1 MGAAKKILWAAALS
15 FSFSNHVIAGGEGS
29 KIAETEWELT
39 KTPNGNFYRLITH
52 GEAVWGHEIGAL
64 FPVADCDTP
73 ILWVSWSS
81 IDDRL
86 NETAEGTVTT
96 FAFASSG
103 QRVLR
108 DLPLLAVWRA
118 FGEKTGTA
126 LLSFTNRA
134 LDNDL
139 REFLRSHDTLIVR
152 MLGPKNLTSM
162 VDFVED
168 QFDSRG
174 FAKAEQVAQKSC
186 RDPVKLE

>member
-103 QRVLR
+103 QRVQDSISRRGKETDWSVRTACELR
-108 DLPLLAVWRA
+108 TNGRA
-118 FGEKTGTA
+118 PPKV
-126 LLSFTNRA
+126 
-134 LDNDL
+134 
-139 REFLRSHDTLIVR
+139 RSW
-152 MLGPKNLTSM
+152 G
-162 VDFVED
+162 
-168 QFDSRG
+168 
-174 FAKAEQVAQKSC
+174 
-186 RDPVKLE
+186 